1 MASATRMSTHARTNT
16 TDDTATPARRARR
29 RADRRRAEPR
39 NATPAGGLAPS
50 PALGQRVK
58 EDQSG
63 RSLLA
68 CAAPSSTPDAET
80 MSMLAACFRRSAAMQ
95 APALRLG
102 AARAALPALA
112 VRSMSTVPTVTTS
125 AGNVVPVD
133 KYFDDESLVA
143 HQARVRHAD
152 PANRTFNYTMVG
164 GARFLGASAARL
176 LVVKFLAAM
185 NPAADV
191 LALASLEVDISSLSA
206 GNCMIVKWRG
216 KPVFVRARTGPR
228 RNAVERE
235 RLFSSVPRSIRAQP
249 CWTVDEIV

>member
-1 MASATRMSTHARTNT
+1 
-16 TDDTATPARRARR
+16 
-29 RADRRRAEPR
+29 
-39 NATPAGGLAPS
+39 
-50 PALGQRVK
+50 
-58 EDQSG
+58 
-63 RSLLA
+63 
-68 CAAPSSTPDAET
+68 
-80 MSMLAACFRRSAAMQ
+80 MQ

-216 KPVFVRARTGPR
+216 KPVFVRART
-228 RNAVERE
+228 E
-235 RLFSSVPRSIRAQP
+235 
-249 CWTVDEIV
+249 DEIAQAEEVGLGELRDPESDADRVQKPETLVLIGVCTHLGCVPINGAGDFGGWFCPCHGSHYDTSGRIRKGPAPLNLEVPPYQFVSDDKLLVG